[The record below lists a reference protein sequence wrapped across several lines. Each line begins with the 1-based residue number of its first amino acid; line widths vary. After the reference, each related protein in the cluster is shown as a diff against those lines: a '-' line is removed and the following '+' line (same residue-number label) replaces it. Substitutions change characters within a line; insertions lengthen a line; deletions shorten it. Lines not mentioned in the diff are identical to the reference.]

1 MIIQDEVK
9 NKVNL
14 EEKADEEKEKD
25 KDGKLVIE
33 PVYELF
39 RDFPRPLPKSK
50 MSKNFPKWCI
60 SFPIS

>member
-25 KDGKLVIE
+25 KDGNL
-33 PVYELF
+33 LSQF
-39 RDFPRPLPKSK
+39 
-50 MSKNFPKWCI
+50 MSFSGIFLGLIWG
-60 SFPIS
+60 